1 MAEYGLDIPVFGMVK
16 DDFHKTRALCNE
28 IDEINIAK
36 RKTLYMFVFGIQEE
50 VHRFS
55 VGKTMKGK
63 RSTLKHSSLEKISG
77 IGPAKA
83 AALLK
88 AFGGLAGVKAATAEE
103 LKSVK
108 GISDADALNIEAYFK
123 SKGKVND

>member
-1 MAEYGLDIPVFGMVK
+1 
-16 DDFHKTRALCNE
+16 
-28 IDEINIAK
+28 
-36 RKTLYMFVFGIQEE
+36 MFIFGIQEE

-88 AFGGLAGVKAATAEE
+88 AFSGLAGVKSASVEE
-103 LKSVK
+103 LESTK
-108 GISDADALNIEAYFK
+108 GISHADAINITAYFK
-123 SKGKVND
+123 SKGKGDNQ